1 MDIKFGCI
9 LEVMKTK
16 IFPIIASLILG
27 VLLFSCGTK
36 DTTVDVDA
44 IRTEAVKTHIA
55 SQTEVLVV
63 LPTAS
68 PTLTVEPSATPTT
81 DVTATLETPAVA
93 NPCFKL
99 LWLEDRSI
107 PDGTQMKPNEVFTKT
122 WYVQNNGG
130 CAWAPG
136 FTFTHV
142 GGDPMRGKPLVLN
155 EPVPA
160 GAKREISIEL
170 AVPSGINGLIQSSW
184 RMTDQD
190 GNFFG
195 DTLSVNIVVGDIVTP
210 TSTAA
215 P

>member
-1 MDIKFGCI
+1 
-9 LEVMKTK
+9 MKTK
-16 IFPIIASLILG
+16 TFPIIASLILG

-36 DTTVDVDA
+36 DTEIDVDA

-63 LPTAS
+63 LPTVT
-68 PTLTVEPSATPTT
+68 PTLTAEPSATPTT

-93 NPCFKL
+93 NPCYKL

-122 WYVQNNGG
+122 WYVQNSGG

-136 FTFTHV
+136 FTFVNV
-142 GGDPMRGKPLVLN
+142 GGDPMRGQPFVL
-155 EPVPA
+155 EESVPA

-190 GNFFG
+190 GNYFG
-195 DTLSVNIVVGDIVTP
+195 DTLTVNITVGDAVTP
-210 TSTAA
+210 TVT
-215 P
+215 PIP

>member
-1 MDIKFGCI
+1 
-9 LEVMKTK
+9 MKTK
-16 IFPIIASLILG
+16 ILPILASLISG

-36 DTTVDVDA
+36 TTPVDVDA
-44 IRTEAVKTHIA
+44 IHTEAVKTHIA
-55 SQTEVLVV
+55 SQTEVLVA
-63 LPTAS
+63 LPPDTPTPTAES
-68 PTLTVEPSATPTT
+68 SATPTL

-93 NPCFKL
+93 NPCYKL
-99 LWLEDRSI
+99 LWIEDRSI

-136 FTFTHV
+136 FSFVNV
-142 GGDPMRGKPLVLN
+142 GGDPMRGQPLALE

-184 RMTDQD
+184 RMADQD
-190 GNFFG
+190 GNYFG
-195 DTLSVNIVVGDIVTP
+195 DTLTVNITVGDVSTPAVTATP
-210 TSTAA
+210 
-215 P
+215 

>member
-1 MDIKFGCI
+1 
-9 LEVMKTK
+9 MKTK
-16 IFPIIASLILG
+16 IFPIIASLISG

-36 DTTVDVDA
+36 ETPVDVDA

-63 LPTAS
+63 LPTVT
-68 PTLTVEPSATPTT
+68 PTLTVEPSATPTV
-81 DVTATLETPAVA
+81 DMTATLETPAVA
-93 NPCFKL
+93 NPCLKL

-122 WYVQNNGG
+122 WYVQNSGG

-136 FTFTHV
+136 FTFVNV
-142 GGDPMRGKPLVLN
+142 GGDPMRGKPLVL
-155 EPVPA
+155 EESVPA
-160 GAKREISIEL
+160 SAKREISIEL

-190 GNFFG
+190 GNYFG
-195 DTLSVNIVVGDIVTP
+195 DTLTVNITVGDAVTP
-210 TSTAA
+210 TATTA

>member
-1 MDIKFGCI
+1 
-9 LEVMKTK
+9 MKTK
-16 IFPIIASLILG
+16 TFPIIASLILG

-36 DTTVDVDA
+36 DTEIDVDA

-55 SQTEVLVV
+55 SQTEVLVI
-63 LPTAS
+63 LPTVT
-68 PTLTVEPSATPTT
+68 PTLTAEPSATPTV
-81 DVTATLETPAVA
+81 DMTATLETPAVA
-93 NPCFKL
+93 NPCYKL

-107 PDGTQMKPNEVFTKT
+107 PDGMQMKPNEVFTKT
-122 WYVQNNGG
+122 WYVQNSGG

-136 FTFTHV
+136 FSFVNV
-142 GGDPMRGKPLVLN
+142 GGDPMRGKPLVL
-155 EPVPA
+155 EESVPA

-190 GNFFG
+190 GNYFG
-195 DTLSVNIVVGDIVTP
+195 DTLTVNITVGDAVTP
-210 TSTAA
+210 TATTV

>member
-1 MDIKFGCI
+1 
-9 LEVMKTK
+9 MKTK
-16 IFPIIASLILG
+16 IFPIIAFLILG

-36 DTTVDVDA
+36 ETPVNVDA

-68 PTLTVEPSATPTT
+68 PTLTAEPSATPTI

-93 NPCFKL
+93 NPCYKL

-136 FTFTHV
+136 FSFRHF
-142 GGDPMRGKPLVLN
+142 GGDLMEGEPLLLT
-155 EPVPA
+155 VP
-160 GAKREISIEL
+160 
-170 AVPSGINGLIQSSW
+170 
-184 RMTDQD
+184 
-190 GNFFG
+190 
-195 DTLSVNIVVGDIVTP
+195 
-210 TSTAA
+210 
-215 P
+215 

>member
-1 MDIKFGCI
+1 
-9 LEVMKTK
+9 MKTK
-16 IFPIIASLILG
+16 IFPILASLILG

-36 DTTVDVDA
+36 DTEIDVDA

-55 SQTEVLVV
+55 SQTEVLVI
-63 LPTAS
+63 LPTVT
-68 PTLTVEPSATPTT
+68 PTLTAEPSATPTV
-81 DVTATLETPAVA
+81 DMTATLETPAVA
-93 NPCFKL
+93 NPCYKL

-107 PDGTQMKPNEVFTKT
+107 PDGMQMKPNEVFTKT
-122 WYVQNNGG
+122 WYVQNSGG

-136 FTFTHV
+136 FSFVNV
-142 GGDPMRGKPLVLN
+142 GGDPMRGKPLVL
-155 EPVPA
+155 EESVPA

-190 GNFFG
+190 GNYFG
-195 DTLSVNIVVGDIVTP
+195 DTLTVNITVGDAVTP
-210 TSTAA
+210 TATTV